1 MSNSNMPN
9 PNTSS
14 PAVPPSKP
22 DPKHRSRDVT
32 DGYER
37 APARAMLRAIGM
49 TENDWDK
56 PQVGI
61 ASSWNEVTPCNMP
74 LDRLA
79 KQAKLGV
86 REAGGFPIEFNTIA
100 VSDGIAMGHEGMR
113 ASLVSREVIADSV
126 ETVMHAERL
135 DGMVTF
141 AGCDKSLPG
150 MIMAAVRLDVPSVF
164 LYGGSIL
171 PGRHAGRDITIQDVF
186 EAVGARGRG
195 TIDDDEL
202 LAIESAAC
210 PTEGSCGGMFTAN
223 TMASA
228 IEALGMALPGSSSPS
243 APDPRRDEF
252 ATRSGEAVV
261 KLLDLGLSARKIV
274 TRQALE
280 NAIAVVM
287 AVGGS
292 TNAVLHL
299 LAIAREAEVEL
310 TIDDFDTI
318 GRRVPH
324 IADTKPGG
332 RYVMNDLDRIGGVPV
347 VMKELLDAGLLH
359 GDAMTVTGR
368 SIGEELES
376 MDVPAPDGEVVHPLS
391 APIHVAGG
399 LAILRGSLAPEGAVL
414 KIAGIP
420 AELHEFEGPAR
431 VFDGETGAMEAV
443 LTGGI
448 VDGDVIVIRYE
459 GPKGGPGMREML
471 AVTSAVK
478 GAGLGST
485 VALLTDGRFSG
496 ATHGFSIGHVAPEAT
511 DGGPI
516 AFVRDGDRI
525 RIDID
530 NRTMDLLVDA
540 DELDTRR
547 VGWEPLPPRY
557 TRGVLAK
564 YAKTVSSASLGATTS
579 VWPEA

>member
-1 MSNSNMPN
+1 MRRPDV
-9 PNTSS
+9 
-14 PAVPPSKP
+14 ADLKP
-22 DPKHRSRDVT
+22 VSRDVT

-49 TENDWDK
+49 GDDDWSK
-56 PQVGI
+56 PQIGV
-61 ASSWNEVTPCNMP
+61 ASSWNEVTPCNLP

-79 KQAKLGV
+79 KQAKLGI
-86 REAGGFPIEFNTIA
+86 RDAGGFPIEFNTIA
-100 VSDGIAMGHEGMR
+100 VSDGISMGHEGMR

-126 ETVMHAERL
+126 ETVMHAERF

-150 MIMAAVRLDVPSVF
+150 MVMAAVRLDVASTF

-171 PGRHAGRDITIQDVF
+171 PGQHDGHDISIQDVF
-186 EAVGARGRG
+186 EAVGARGRDQ
-195 TIDDDEL
+195 IDDAEL
-202 LAIESAAC
+202 DRIERAAC
-210 PTEGSCGGMFTAN
+210 PSEGACAGMFTAN

-228 IEALGMALPGSSSPS
+228 VEALGLALPGSSTAP

-252 ATRSGEAVV
+252 ARRSGAAVLH
-261 KLLDLGLSARKIV
+261 LLEEGITARRIV
-274 TRQALE
+274 TREALE
-280 NAIAVVM
+280 NATSVVM
-287 AVGGS
+287 ALGGS

-299 LAIAREAEVEL
+299 IAIAREAEVEFSL
-310 TIDDFDTI
+310 DDFDRI

-332 RYVMNDLDRIGGVPV
+332 RYFMTDLDRIGGVPV
-347 VMKELLDAGLLH
+347 VLKELLDAGLLH
-359 GDAMTVTGR
+359 GDCLTVTGR
-368 SIGEELES
+368 SLGDEIEA
-376 MDVPAPDGEVVHPLS
+376 MDVPAPDGEVVHPLDR
-391 APIHVAGG
+391 PIHADGG
-399 LAILRGSLAPEGAVL
+399 LAILRGSLAPEGAVV

-420 AELHEFEGPAR
+420 EDNHQFEGPAR
-431 VFDGETGAMEAV
+431 VFDGEQDAMEAV
-443 LTGGI
+443 LTGRI

-478 GAGLGST
+478 GAGLGAS

-516 AFVRDGDRI
+516 AFVREGDRI
-525 RIDID
+525 RIDVPS
-530 NRTMDLLVDA
+530 RTMDLLVDEG
-540 DELDTRR
+540 ELATRR
-547 VGWEPLPPRY
+547 EGWQPLPPRY

-564 YAKTVSSASLGATTS
+564 YARTVSSASLGATTS
-579 VWPEA
+579 V

>member
-1 MSNSNMPN
+1 MSRP
-9 PNTSS
+9 T
-14 PAVPPSKP
+14 P
-22 DPKHRSRDVT
+22 DPKPRSRDVT
-32 DGYER
+32 DGFER

-49 TENDWDK
+49 GDEDWSK
-56 PQVGI
+56 PQVAV
-61 ASSWNEVTPCNMP
+61 ASSWNEVTPCNLP

-79 KQAKLGV
+79 KQAKEGV

-100 VSDGIAMGHEGMR
+100 ISDGIAMGHEGMR
-113 ASLVSREVIADSV
+113 ASLVSREVIVDSV

-150 MIMAAVRLDVPSVF
+150 MAMAAVRLDVASAF
-164 LYGGSIL
+164 LYGGSTL
-171 PGRHAGRDITIQDVF
+171 PGHHDGQDITIQDVF
-186 EAVGARGRG
+186 EAVGARSRG
-195 TIDDDEL
+195 TIDDEQL
-202 LAIESAAC
+202 GAIERAAC
-210 PTEGSCGGMFTAN
+210 PGEGSCGGMFTAN

-228 IEALGMALPGSSSPS
+228 IEALGLALPGSSSAP
-243 APDPRRDEF
+243 APDPRRDGY
-252 ATRSGEAVV
+252 ARRSGAAVV
-261 KLLDLGLSARKIV
+261 AMLQRGITARDIV

-299 LAIAREAEVEL
+299 MAIAREAEVEL
-310 TIDDFDTI
+310 SLDDFDRI

-332 RYVMNDLDRIGGVPV
+332 RYVMNDVDRIGGVPV
-347 VMKELLDAGLLH
+347 VLKALLDADLLH
-359 GDAMTVTGR
+359 GDALTITGR
-368 SIGEELES
+368 TIAEELEALE
-376 MDVPAPDGEVVHPLS
+376 VPAPDGEVVHPVDR
-391 APIHVAGG
+391 PIHVDGG
-399 LAILRGSLAPEGAVL
+399 IAILRGSLAPDGAVV
-414 KIAGIP
+414 KIAG
-420 AELHEFEGPAR
+420 LTDDQLTFEGPAR
-431 VFDGETGAMEAV
+431 VFDGEQGAMEAV
-443 LTGGI
+443 LTGQI

-478 GAGLGST
+478 GAGLGGT

-511 DGGPI
+511 EGGPI
-516 AFVRDGDRI
+516 ALVRDGDRI
-525 RIDID
+525 RIDVP
-530 NRTMDLLVDA
+530 NRSMDLLVDEA
-540 DELDTRR
+540 ELAARR
-547 VGWEPLPPRY
+547 EGWEPLPPRY

-564 YAKTVSSASLGATTS
+564 FARTVSSASLGATTS
-579 VWPEA
+579 V

>member
-1 MSNSNMPN
+1 M
-9 PNTSS
+9 
-14 PAVPPSKP
+14 A
-22 DPKHRSRDVT
+22 DPKHKSRDVT
-32 DGYER
+32 EGYER

-49 TENDWDK
+49 GDDDWSK

-79 KQAKLGV
+79 KQAKQGV
-86 REAGGFPIEFNTIA
+86 FDAGGYPIEFNTIA
-100 VSDGIAMGHEGMR
+100 VSDGISMGHEGMR

-171 PGRHAGRDITIQDVF
+171 PGRYQDHDITIQDVF
-186 EAVGARGRG
+186 EAVGARGRDQ
-195 TIDDDEL
+195 ISDEEL
-202 LAIESAAC
+202 GEIERSAC
-210 PTEGSCGGMFTAN
+210 PTEGACGGMFTAN

-228 IEALGMALPGSSSPS
+228 IEAMGMALPGSSSAP
-243 APDPRRDEF
+243 APDPRRDEL
-252 ATRSGEAVV
+252 ARRSGEAVV
-261 KLLDLGLSARKIV
+261 GLLESGLSARRIV
-274 TRQALE
+274 TREALE
-280 NAIAVVM
+280 NAISVVM

-299 LAIAREAEVEL
+299 VAIAREAGVEL
-310 TIDDFDTI
+310 SIDDFDRI

-332 RYVMNDLDRIGGVPV
+332 RYVMTDLDRVGGVPV
-347 VMKELLDAGLLH
+347 VLKELLDAGLLH
-359 GDAMTVTGR
+359 GDALTVTGR
-368 SIGEELES
+368 SIGEEIEAL
-376 MDVPAPDGEVVHPLS
+376 DVPAPDGDVVHPLDR
-391 APIHVAGG
+391 PIHAEGG
-399 LAILRGSLAPEGAVL
+399 LAILRGSLAPEGAVV
-414 KIAGIP
+414 KIAGMT
-420 AELHEFEGPAR
+420 EEQSLFEGPAR
-431 VFDGETGAMEAV
+431 VFDGEQGAMEAV
-443 LTGGI
+443 LTGRI
-448 VDGDVIVIRYE
+448 SDGDCIVIRYE

-478 GAGLGST
+478 GAGLGGT

-516 AFVRDGDRI
+516 ALVEEGDRI
-525 RIDID
+525 RIDVP
-530 NRTMDLLVDA
+530 NRRMDLLVD
-540 DELDTRR
+540 DEELQRR
-547 VGWEPLPPRY
+547 RAGWSPLPPRY

-564 YAKTVSSASLGATTS
+564 YARLASSAADGAITN
-579 VWPEA
+579 P

>member
-1 MSNSNMPN
+1 M
-9 PNTSS
+9 
-14 PAVPPSKP
+14 A
-22 DPKHRSRDVT
+22 DPKHKSRDVT
-32 DGYER
+32 EGFER

-49 TENDWDK
+49 GDDDWSR
-56 PQVGI
+56 PQIGV
-61 ASSWNEVTPCNMP
+61 ASSWNEVTPCNLP

-86 REAGGFPIEFNTIA
+86 RDAGGYPIEFVTIA
-100 VSDGIAMGHEGMR
+100 VSDGISMGHEGMR

-135 DGMVTF
+135 DAMVTF

-150 MIMAAVRLDVPSVF
+150 MAMAAVRLDVPSVF

-171 PGRHAGRDITIQDVF
+171 PGRHDGHDITIQDVF
-186 EAVGARGRG
+186 EAVGARARDQ
-195 TIDDDEL
+195 IDDREL
-202 LAIESAAC
+202 DAIERAAC
-210 PTEGSCGGMFTAN
+210 PGEGACGGMFTAN

-228 IEALGMALPGSSSPS
+228 IEALGLALPGSSA
-243 APDPRRDEF
+243 APAIDPRRDEF
-252 ATRSGEAVV
+252 ARRSGAAAVHA
-261 KLLDLGLSARKIV
+261 LDLGLNARRIV

-280 NAIAVVM
+280 NAISVVM

-299 LAIAREAEVEL
+299 LAIAREAEVDL
-310 TIDDFDTI
+310 SIDDFDRI

-332 RYVMNDLDRIGGVPV
+332 RYVMTDLDRVGGVPV
-347 VMKELLDAGLLH
+347 VMKALLDADLLH
-359 GDAMTVTGR
+359 GDALTVTGR
-368 SIGEELES
+368 TLAEEIEAL
-376 MDVPAPDGEVVHPLS
+376 DVPEPDGEVVHPLS
-391 APIHVAGG
+391 NPVHADGG
-399 LAILRGSLAPEGAVL
+399 LAILRGTLAPDGAVV
-414 KIAGIP
+414 KIAGMT
-420 AELHEFEGPAR
+420 EQQKQFEGPAR
-431 VFDGETGAMEAV
+431 VFDGEQDAMAAV
-443 LTGGI
+443 LTGEI
-448 VDGDVIVIRYE
+448 QPGDVIVIRYE

-478 GAGLGST
+478 GAGLGDS

-516 AFVRDGDRI
+516 ALVRDGDRI
-525 RIDID
+525 RIDVPA
-530 NRTMDLLVDA
+530 RTMDLLVDD
-540 DELDTRR
+540 DELARR
-547 VGWEPLPPRY
+547 RDDWRPLPPRY

-564 YAKTVSSASLGATTS
+564 YARTVVSASEGATTS
-579 VWPEA
+579 V

>member
-1 MSNSNMPN
+1 M
-9 PNTSS
+9 T
-14 PAVPPSKP
+14 
-22 DPKHRSRDVT
+22 DPKHKSRDVT

-37 APARAMLRAIGM
+37 APARAMLRAVGM
-49 TENDWDK
+49 GDEDWAK
-56 PQVGI
+56 PQIGVV
-61 ASSWNEVTPCNMP
+61 SSWNEVTPCNLP

-86 REAGGFPIEFNTIA
+86 RDAGGFPIEFVTIA

-126 ETVMHAERL
+126 ETVMHAERF
-135 DGMVTF
+135 DAMVTF

-150 MIMAAVRLDVPSVF
+150 MAMAAVRLDVPSVF

-171 PGRHAGRDITIQDVF
+171 PGHHDGHDITIQDVF
-186 EAVGARGRG
+186 EAVGARARDQ
-195 TIDDDEL
+195 IDDSEL
-202 LAIESAAC
+202 AAIERAAC
-210 PTEGSCGGMFTAN
+210 PGEGSCGGMFTAN

-228 IEALGMALPGSSSPS
+228 IEALGLALTGSSAAP

-252 ATRSGEAVV
+252 ARRSGEVV
-261 KLLDLGLSARKIV
+261 VAALNAGLTARRIV

-280 NAIAVVM
+280 NAISVVM

-299 LAIAREAEVEL
+299 LAIAREAEVDL
-310 TIDDFDTI
+310 TIDDFDRI

-347 VMKELLDAGLLH
+347 VLKELLDADLLH
-359 GDAMTVTGR
+359 GDALTVTGR
-368 SIGEELES
+368 TIGEEVEALNP
-376 MDVPAPDGEVVHPLS
+376 PAPDGDVVHRLDN
-391 APIHVAGG
+391 PIHADGG
-399 LAILRGSLAPEGAVL
+399 LAILRGSLAPEGAVV
-414 KIAGIP
+414 KVAGMT
-420 AELHEFEGPAR
+420 AAQQQFEGPAR
-431 VFDGETGAMEAV
+431 VFDGEQDAMAAV
-443 LTGGI
+443 LTGQI
-448 VDGDVIVIRYE
+448 QDGDVIVIRYE

-478 GAGLGST
+478 GAGLGET

-496 ATHGFSIGHVAPEAT
+496 ATHGFSIGHIAPEAT

-516 AFVRDGDRI
+516 ALVESGDRI
-525 RIDID
+525 RIDVPSRTID
-530 NRTMDLLVDA
+530 VLVD
-540 DELDTRR
+540 DEELARR
-547 VGWEPLPPRY
+547 RASWVPLEARY

-564 YAKTVSSASLGATTS
+564 YARTVNSASLGATTS
-579 VWPEA
+579 V

>member
-1 MSNSNMPN
+1 M
-9 PNTSS
+9 
-14 PAVPPSKP
+14 A
-22 DPKHRSRDVT
+22 DPRHRSREVT
-32 DGYER
+32 EGYER
-37 APARAMLRAIGM
+37 APARAMLRAVGM
-49 TENDWDK
+49 GDEDFGK
-56 PQVGI
+56 PQVGV

-79 KQAKLGV
+79 KAAKLGV
-86 REAGGFPIEFNTIA
+86 RDAGGYPIEFVTIA
-100 VSDGIAMGHEGMR
+100 VSDGISMGHEGMR

-150 MIMAAVRLDVPSVF
+150 MVMAAVRLDLPSVF

-171 PGRHAGRDITIQDVF
+171 PGRLHGHDLQIQDVF

-202 LAIESAAC
+202 AAIERNAC
-210 PTEGSCGGMFTAN
+210 PGEGSCAGMFTAN
-223 TMASA
+223 TMAAA
-228 IEALGMALPGSSSPS
+228 IEALGMCLPGSASPP
-243 APDPRRDEF
+243 APDPRRDDF
-252 ATRSGEAVV
+252 ARRSGAAVV
-261 KLLDLGLSARKIV
+261 DLLERGISARDIV
-274 TRQALE
+274 TREALE

-310 TIDDFDTI
+310 DIDDFDRI

-332 RYVMNDLDRIGGVPV
+332 RYLMADLDRIGGVPV
-347 VMKELLDAGLLH
+347 VMRELFDAGLLH

-368 SIGEELES
+368 TVADNLAAMEI
-376 MDVPAPDGEVVHPLS
+376 PAPDGEVVHRLD
-391 APIHVAGG
+391 APIHADGG
-399 LAILRGSLAPEGAVL
+399 LAILKGSLAPDGAVV

-420 AELHEFEGPAR
+420 PSQQQFSGPAR
-431 VFDGETGAMEAV
+431 VFDGEQPAMEAV
-443 LTGGI
+443 LTGRI
-448 VDGDVIVIRYE
+448 QPGDVIVIRWE

-471 AVTSAVK
+471 ATTAAVK
-478 GAGLGST
+478 GAGLGDR
-485 VALLTDGRFSG
+485 VALITDGRFSG
-496 ATHGFSIGHVAPEAT
+496 ATHGFSIGHVAPEAA

-516 AFVRDGDRI
+516 AYVADGDTVT
-525 RIDID
+525 IDVP
-530 NRTMDLLVDA
+530 NRTIDVDIA
-540 DELDTRR
+540 LDELQRR
-547 VGWEPLPPRY
+547 TAAHVPPEPRY

-564 YAKTVSSASLGATTS
+564 YARTVSSASTGATTG
-579 VWPEA
+579 V

>member
-1 MSNSNMPN
+1 MAQRP
-9 PNTSS
+9 T
-14 PAVPPSKP
+14 P

-37 APARAMLRAIGM
+37 APARAMLRAVGM
-49 TENDWDK
+49 TDDDWGK

-79 KQAKLGV
+79 KQAKEGV
-86 REAGGFPIEFNTIA
+86 REAGGFPLEFNTIA

-150 MIMAAVRLDVPSVF
+150 MVMAAVRLDVPSVF

-171 PGRHAGRDITIQDVF
+171 PGHHAGRDITIQEVF

-195 TIDDDEL
+195 TIDDAEL
-202 LAIESAAC
+202 DAIERAAC
-210 PTEGSCGGMFTAN
+210 PSEGSCGGMFTAN

-228 IEALGMALPGSSSPS
+228 IEALGLSLPGSASPS
-243 APDPRRDEF
+243 APDPRRDGF
-252 ATRSGEAVV
+252 ARASGEAVV
-261 KLLDLGLSARKIV
+261 RLLDAGLSARRIV
-274 TRQALE
+274 TREALE

-299 LAIAREAEVEL
+299 MAIAREAEVEL
-310 TIDDFDTI
+310 ALDDFDRI

-347 VMKELLDAGLLH
+347 VLKELLDAGLLH
-359 GDAMTVTGR
+359 GDCMTVTGR
-368 SIGEELES
+368 SIGEELEAL
-376 MDVPAPDGEVVHPLS
+376 DVPAPDGEVVHPLS
-391 APIHVAGG
+391 DPIHADGG
-399 LAILRGSLAPEGAVL
+399 IAILRGSLAPQGAVV
-414 KIAGIP
+414 KVAGLS
-420 AELHEFEGPAR
+420 ADQLRFEGPAR
-431 VFDGETGAMEAV
+431 VFDGEQGAMEAV

-448 VDGDVIVIRYE
+448 RDGDVIVIRYE

-516 AFVRDGDRI
+516 AFVADGDRI
-525 RIDID
+525 RIDVPS
-530 NRTMDLLVDA
+530 RTLDVLVDEA
-540 DELDTRR
+540 ELDRR
-547 VGWEPLPPRY
+547 REGWEPLPPRY
-557 TRGVLAK
+557 TQGVLAK
-564 YAKTVSSASLGATTS
+564 YALTVSSAAEGATTA
-579 VWPEA
+579 VF

>member
-1 MSNSNMPN
+1 
-9 PNTSS
+9 
-14 PAVPPSKP
+14 VPDVKP
-22 DPKHRSRDVT
+22 VSRDVT

-49 TENDWDK
+49 GDDDWSK
-56 PQVGI
+56 PQIGV
-61 ASSWNEVTPCNMP
+61 ASSWNEVTPCNLP

-86 REAGGFPIEFNTIA
+86 REAGGFPIEFTTIA
-100 VSDGIAMGHEGMR
+100 VSDGISMGHEGMR

-126 ETVMHAERL
+126 ETVMHAERF

-150 MIMAAVRLDVPSVF
+150 MVMAAVRLDVASTF

-171 PGRHAGRDITIQDVF
+171 PGRHDGRDISIQDVF

-195 TIDDDEL
+195 QIDDAEL
-202 LAIESAAC
+202 DRIERAAC
-210 PTEGSCGGMFTAN
+210 PSEGACAGMFTAN
-223 TMASA
+223 TMAA
-228 IEALGMALPGSSSPS
+228 AVEALGLALPGSSSAP
-243 APDPRRDEF
+243 APDPRRDDF
-252 ATRSGEAVV
+252 ARRSGEAVV
-261 KLLDLGLSARKIV
+261 HLLERGITARRIV
-274 TRQALE
+274 TREALE
-280 NAIAVVM
+280 NATAVVM

-292 TNAVLHL
+292 TNAALHL
-299 LAIAREAEVEL
+299 LAIAREAEVEFTL
-310 TIDDFDTI
+310 DDFDRV

-332 RYVMNDLDRIGGVPV
+332 RYFMSDLDRVGGVPV
-347 VMKELLDAGLLH
+347 VLKELLDGGLLH
-359 GDAMTVTGR
+359 GDCLTVTGR
-368 SIGEELES
+368 TIGEEIEAL
-376 MDVPAPDGEVVHPLS
+376 DVPAPDGEVVHPLDR
-391 APIHVAGG
+391 PIHAGGG
-399 LAILRGSLAPEGAVL
+399 LAVLRGSLAPEGAVV
-414 KIAGIP
+414 KVAGIP
-420 AELHEFEGPAR
+420 VEQHDFEGPAR
-431 VFDGETGAMEAV
+431 VFDGEHGAMEAV
-443 LTGGI
+443 LTGRI

-496 ATHGFSIGHVAPEAT
+496 ATHGFSIGHIAPEAT

-516 AFVRDGDRI
+516 AFVEEGDRI
-525 RIDID
+525 RIDVASRSIE
-530 NRTMDLLVDA
+530 LLVDE
-540 DELDTRR
+540 DELARR
-547 VGWEPLPPRY
+547 REGWQPLPPRY

-564 YAKTVSSASLGATTS
+564 FARTVSSASLGATTS
-579 VWPEA
+579 V